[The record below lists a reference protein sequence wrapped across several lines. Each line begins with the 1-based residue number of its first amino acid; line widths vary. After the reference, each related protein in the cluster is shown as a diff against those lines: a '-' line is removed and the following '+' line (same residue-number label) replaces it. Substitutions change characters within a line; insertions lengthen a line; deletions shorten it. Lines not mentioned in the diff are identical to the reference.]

1 MRVTI
6 KDVAMWA
13 GVSTAT
19 VSHVFNKTRYVS
31 DETTK
36 KVKNAAKELGYVSN
50 SIARSLRSNKSNC
63 IGLLVPNISNYFSVD
78 IIEPIEWVLRKHGY
92 RLIIGYSHEDI
103 ECEKEQVEMLN
114 SQQIDGMLMF
124 PSPGDHSYLK
134 KMNYGYPIV
143 FLDRKAKGYDA
154 DCVMGNNEDA
164 TFEAISL
171 LIKSGH
177 RSIGII
183 NGISGIST
191 TDERMQG
198 YVKALETHNIPI
210 DSALI
215 KSGNSQFESGY
226 ERTKELL
233 IDGRMTALFVAN
245 NLMTIGA
252 LHCLIKMGVKIPDEV
267 ALLGVGDSIWAEV
280 TNPPLS
286 VLRHPTISM
295 GKKAAEVLLQ
305 RIKKGGHDYKDYR
318 LPMEMVRR
326 KTF

>member
-1 MRVTI
+1 MTVTI
-6 KDVAMWA
+6 KDVAKMA

-31 DETTK
+31 DEVME
-36 KVKNAAKELGYVSN
+36 KVNNAAKELGYVSN
-50 SIARSLRSNKSNC
+50 SIAKSLRSSKSNC

-78 IIEPIEWVLRKHGY
+78 IIEPIEWILREQGY

-103 ECEKEQVEMLN
+103 ECEKEQIEIFN

-134 KMNYGYPIV
+134 NMNSKYPIV

-183 NGISGIST
+183 NGITGIST
-191 TDERMQG
+191 TDERMRG
-198 YVKALETHNIPI
+198 YVRALQVHNIQI
-210 DSALI
+210 DPTLI
-215 KSGNSQFESGY
+215 KSGNSKFESGY
-226 ERTKELL
+226 EKTEELL
-233 IDGRMTALFVAN
+233 EDGRMTALFVAN

-252 LHCLIKMGVKIPDEV
+252 LRCLIKMGVKIPNEV

-295 GKKAAEVLLQ
+295 GEKAAEILLK
-305 RIKKGGHDYKDYR
+305 RIKEGGDDYKEHR
-318 LPMEMVRR
+318 LLIELVRR

>member
-1 MRVTI
+1 MRATI
-6 KDVAMWA
+6 RDVAKLA

-31 DETTK
+31 DEVME
-36 KVKNAAKELGYVSN
+36 KVNNAAKELGYVSN
-50 SIARSLRSNKSNC
+50 SIAKSLRSSKSNC

-78 IIEPIEWVLRKHGY
+78 IIEPIEWILREQGY

-103 ECEKEQVEMLN
+103 ECEKEQVEIFN

-134 KMNYGYPIV
+134 NMNNRYPIV

-171 LIKSGH
+171 LIENGH

-183 NGISGIST
+183 NGIPGIST
-191 TDERMQG
+191 TEERMRG
-198 YVKALETHNIPI
+198 YVRALQAHNIAI
-210 DSALI
+210 DPALI
-215 KSGNSQFESGY
+215 KSGNSRFESGY
-226 ERTKELL
+226 EKTGELL
-233 IDGRMTALFVAN
+233 GDGRMTALFVAN

-252 LHCLIKMGVKIPDEV
+252 MQYLIKKKVRIPNEV

-286 VLRHPTISM
+286 VLRHPTIKM
-295 GKKAAEVLLQ
+295 GEKAAEILIK
-305 RIKKGGHDYKDYR
+305 RIKEGGNDYKDHR
-318 LPMEMVRR
+318 LLIELVRR
-326 KTF
+326 NTF